1 MLARLERMGNRLPP
15 RLKALLNLAITVA
28 LVFLAVPLLW
38 VGATEPSWSEASLGG
53 GLLLLGIFNLFT

>member
-1 MLARLERMGNRLPP
+1 MLSAIERMGDRLPP

-28 LVFLAVPLLW
+28 LVFLAVPLLY
-38 VGATEPSWSEASLGG
+38 VGVTDPSWSEASLGA